1 MLHAHIS
8 TAQSDC
14 DGPTYDSYVLQMNDK
29 ELAGQDES
37 NWFGD
42 IEFMERVAMHI
53 SNVYATQYG
62 GKLEVTVFEDGTK
75 RFEWSEATE
84 EGYSNKEATFCTHDF
99 CDPEER
105 SHRDVFAEQM
115 GY

>member
-14 DGPTYDSYVLQMNDK
+14 DGPTYDSYVLAMNEK
-29 ELAGQDES
+29 ELSGQDEN

-53 SNVYATQYG
+53 SNVYATQFG
-62 GKLEVTVFEDGTK
+62 GSLEVSVFEDGSK
-75 RFEWSEATE
+75 RFEWRETTE
-84 EGYSNKEATFCTHDF
+84 EGYSNKEATFCEDD
-99 CDPEER
+99 CDLGET